1 MAALIVFGIFV
12 VLIFIGTPIGISLAT
27 AAMGAIMNFDLGT
40 AMISRNF
47 EANIA
52 KFPLVAIPFFILA
65 GVLMEKAKIVDGIS
79 KFVILV
85 VGRATGG
92 LAIAAVITCI
102 FWGAISGSGPATAA
116 ALGLVFIPTMIK
128 QGYDKYFSASAIA
141 AGAGL
146 SIIIPPSIA
155 FIVYGNLTDVSV
167 GALFLGGIVPGVIV
181 GMFLIL
187 SVYLSS
193 KRHNFRGEMKRGSLK
208 EIGKAFIGAFWS
220 LLAPVI
226 ILGSIYAGVATPT
239 ESAIMGVFYALFVGL
254 FVYKTITFKLLIS
267 ALSDTVVAS
276 ATVMLVVAMA
286 GIFSWAAST
295 LGVIDAAANL
305 VSSLTTNK
313 LVFLLL
319 INVVMLIAGMF
330 LDAISITYVF
340 MPIILPVL
348 LKLQIDPLFFGVVMV
363 VALAIGQITPP
374 VAVNLYVTANIIKS
388 NITNEMVRYVLPMVI
403 VSILAL
409 LVITLF
415 PHLTLWLPA
424 ASGLYTP
431 RF

>member
-12 VLIFIGTPIGISLAT
+12 ILIFIGTPIGISLAT
-27 AAMGAIMNFDLGT
+27 AAMGAIMRFDLGT

-85 VGRATGG
+85 VGRSTGG

-128 QGYDKYFSASAIA
+128 QGYNKYFAASTIA

-167 GALFLGGIVPGVIV
+167 GALFLGGIIPGTIV
-181 GMFLIL
+181 GLFLIFM
-187 SVYLSS
+187 VYISS
-193 KRHNFRGEMKRGSLK
+193 RKHNFRGLEERGSLK

-254 FVYKTITFKLLIS
+254 FIYRTITIDVLIS

-276 ATVMLVVAMA
+276 ATVMMVVAMA
-286 GIFSWAAST
+286 GLFSWAAST

-305 VSSLTTNK
+305 VSSLTSNK
-313 LVFLLL
+313 IVFLLL

-340 MPIILPVL
+340 MPIILPVI
-348 LKLQIDPLFFGVVMV
+348 LKLGIDPLYFGVVLV
-363 VALAIGQITPP
+363 VALAVGQITPP

-388 NITNEMVRYVLPMVI
+388 NISNEMVKFVIPMVLAAI
-403 VSILAL
+403 VAL
-409 LVITLF
+409 LVITFF
-415 PHLTLWLPA
+415 PQLSLWLPIS
-424 ASGLYTP
+424 SGLYTP

>member
-1 MAALIVFGIFV
+1 MAGLIVFGAFA
-12 VLIFIGTPIGISLAT
+12 VLIIIGTPIGLSLGT
-27 AAMGAIMNFDLGT
+27 AAFGAILKYDLGF

-65 GVLMEKAKIVDGIS
+65 GVLMEKARIVDGIS

-116 ALGLVFIPTMIK
+116 ALGLVFIPSMIK
-128 QGYDKYFSASAIA
+128 EGYNKYFSASTIA

-155 FIVYGNLTDVSV
+155 FIVYGTLADVSV
-167 GALFLGGIVPGVIV
+167 GAIFLGGVIPGIVV
-181 GMFLIL
+181 GCFLIFM
-187 SVYLSS
+187 VYIVA
-193 KRHNFRGEMKRGSLK
+193 KKKNFRGTAQRGTLK

-226 ILGSIYAGVATPT
+226 ILGSIYAGIATPT

-254 FVYKTITFKLLIS
+254 FVYKTITLDVLIAS
-267 ALSDTVVAS
+267 LSDTVVGS
-276 ATVMLVVAMA
+276 AVVMFVVAMA

-305 VSSLTTNK
+305 AQRLTTNPMVFMM
-313 LVFLLL
+313 LV
-319 INVVMLIAGMF
+319 NVIMLIAGMF
-330 LDAISITYVF
+330 LDAISILYVF
-340 MPIILPVL
+340 MPIMLPVIL
-348 LKLQIDPLFFGVVMV
+348 ALHIDPLYFGVVLTV
-363 VALAIGQITPP
+363 SLAIGQITPP
-374 VAVNLYVTANIIKS
+374 VAVNLYVTSNIIKS
-388 NITNEMVRYVLPMVI
+388 SINNEMVRYVLPMVFI
-403 VSILAL
+403 SVLAL
-409 LVITLF
+409 IVITLF
-415 PHLTLWLPA
+415 PQLSLWLPVSA
-424 ASGLYTP
+424 GLYTP

>member
-1 MAALIVFGIFV
+1 MAGLIVFGIFV
-12 VLIFIGTPIGISLAT
+12 VLIVIGTPIGLSLAT
-27 AAMGAIMNFDLGT
+27 AAIGAILNFDLGI

-47 EANIA
+47 EANIS

-128 QGYDKYFSASAIA
+128 QGYNKYFSASTIA

-167 GALFLGGIVPGVIV
+167 GALFLGGIIPGIIV
-181 GMFLIL
+181 GLFLIL
-187 SVYLSS
+187 TVYLTS
-193 KRHNFRGEMKRGSLK
+193 KKHNFRGAAERGSLK
-208 EIGKAFIGAFWS
+208 EIRKAFVQSIWA

-254 FVYKTITFKLLIS
+254 FIYRTITLEVLVSSLVETVAGS
-267 ALSDTVVAS
+267 AVV
-276 ATVMLVVAMA
+276 MFVVAMA

-295 LGVIDAAANL
+295 LGVIDAAAQL
-305 VSSLTTNK
+305 VQGLTTNK
-313 LVFLLL
+313 LVFVLL

-348 LKLQIDPLFFGVVMV
+348 LQLQIDPLYFGVVLV
-363 VALAIGQITPP
+363 IALAIGQITPP
-374 VAVNLYVTANIIKS
+374 VAVNLYVTSNIIKS
-388 NITNEMVRYVLPMVI
+388 NINDEMIRFVIPMVF

-415 PHLTLWLPA
+415 PQISLCLPI

>member
-1 MAALIVFGIFV
+1 
-12 VLIFIGTPIGISLAT
+12 
-27 AAMGAIMNFDLGT
+27 
-40 AMISRNF
+40 
-47 EANIA
+47 
-52 KFPLVAIPFFILA
+52 
-65 GVLMEKAKIVDGIS
+65 
-79 KFVILV
+79 
-85 VGRATGG
+85 
-92 LAIAAVITCI
+92 
-102 FWGAISGSGPATAA
+102 SGPATAA

-128 QGYDKYFSASAIA
+128 QGYDKYFSASTIA

-167 GALFLGGIVPGVIV
+167 GALFLGGIIPGVIV
-181 GMFLIL
+181 GGFLIL

-193 KRHNFRGEMKRGSLK
+193 KRHNFRGEMQRGSLK

-226 ILGSIYAGVATPT
+226 ILGSIYAGIATPT

-319 INVVMLIAGMF
+319 INVVMLISGMF

-388 NITNEMVRYVLPMVI
+388 NITNEMVKYVLPMVI

-415 PHLTLWLPA
+415 PQLTLWLPIS
-424 ASGLYTP
+424 SGLYTP

>member
-1 MAALIVFGIFV
+1 
-12 VLIFIGTPIGISLAT
+12 
-27 AAMGAIMNFDLGT
+27 
-40 AMISRNF
+40 
-47 EANIA
+47 
-52 KFPLVAIPFFILA
+52 
-65 GVLMEKAKIVDGIS
+65 
-79 KFVILV
+79 

-305 VSSLTTNK
+305 VSSLTKN
-313 LVFLLL
+313 
-319 INVVMLIAGMF
+319 
-330 LDAISITYVF
+330 
-340 MPIILPVL
+340 
-348 LKLQIDPLFFGVVMV
+348 
-363 VALAIGQITPP
+363 
-374 VAVNLYVTANIIKS
+374 
-388 NITNEMVRYVLPMVI
+388 
-403 VSILAL
+403 
-409 LVITLF
+409 
-415 PHLTLWLPA
+415 
-424 ASGLYTP
+424 
-431 RF
+431 

>member
-1 MAALIVFGIFV
+1 MQR
-12 VLIFIGTPIGISLAT
+12 GT
-27 AAMGAIMNFDLGT
+27 
-40 AMISRNF
+40 
-47 EANIA
+47 
-52 KFPLVAIPFFILA
+52 
-65 GVLMEKAKIVDGIS
+65 
-79 KFVILV
+79 
-85 VGRATGG
+85 
-92 LAIAAVITCI
+92 
-102 FWGAISGSGPATAA
+102 
-116 ALGLVFIPTMIK
+116 
-128 QGYDKYFSASAIA
+128 
-141 AGAGL
+141 
-146 SIIIPPSIA
+146 
-155 FIVYGNLTDVSV
+155 
-167 GALFLGGIVPGVIV
+167 
-181 GMFLIL
+181 
-187 SVYLSS
+187 
-193 KRHNFRGEMKRGSLK
+193 LK

-226 ILGSIYAGVATPT
+226 ILGSIYAGIATPT

-254 FVYKTITFKLLIS
+254 FVYKTISFKLLVS

-305 VSSLTTNK
+305 VSSLTSNK

-388 NITNEMVRYVLPMVI
+388 NITNEMVKYVLPMVI

-415 PHLTLWLPA
+415 PQLTLWLPVS
-424 ASGLYTP
+424 SGLYTP